1 MAPNG
6 FPGGQAFFMLIP
18 LIMVGAAVWVL
29 TIAVRDQGGRPKHS
43 LPRLPDPSSH
53 PLHHVRVSMAS
64 TKRKAK
70 VAARRAQ
77 APPPTSDEAQPPPS
91 REVRRLHE
99 A

>member
-6 FPGGQAFFMLIP
+6 FPGGQALFMLIP

-53 PLHHVRVSMAS
+53 PCI
-64 TKRKAK
+64 
-70 VAARRAQ
+70 
-77 APPPTSDEAQPPPS
+77 TSACPWPRPS
-91 REVRRLHE
+91 GRPRSRPGVPRPRLSG
-99 A
+99 ADLG